1 MLPERKDDPPPFP
14 NLRIDLPLELG
25 MVVTV
30 EPGVYFV
37 PALLCDRE
45 RRRAH
50 HDEVAWDRVD
60 QMLGFGG
67 IRIED
72 DALITDNGHH
82 VLTREIPVHAL

>member
-1 MLPERKDDPPPFP
+1 
-14 NLRIDLPLELG
+14 

-37 PALLCDRE
+37 PALLDDPE
-45 RRRAH
+45 NRRRH
-50 HDEVAWDRVD
+50 RDHVDWGRVD

-72 DALITDNGHH
+72 NVLITADGHE
-82 VLTREIPVHAL
+82 VITADVPLLG